1 MKSKITI
8 TALLALLL
16 IPTPAHAHDL
26 LVDINPAPG
35 EVISTSSFEAVLTFN
50 NSLLVVE
57 SETNAEFATKL
68 QGSSDWISHPIAIDD
83 RTMVAQVQ
91 LTESGSYDLRWS
103 VVGSDGH
110 TISGDSNFV
119 LDGLVSEEVAVPFG
133 TEAEPVTTS
142 ESQDIPAGFYVGLA
156 LVALGAVF
164 APIGLMMR
172 RRSKKSSV

>member
-1 MKSKITI
+1 MRTKITL
-8 TALLALLL
+8 TAALALLL
-16 IPTPAHAHDL
+16 MQTPAYAHDL

-35 EVISTSSFEAVLTFN
+35 EVISSSSFEAVLTFN
-50 NSLLVVE
+50 NPLLVIE

-68 QGSSDWISHPIAIDD
+68 QGTSDWVTHPISIGDK
-83 RTMVAQVQ
+83 TMVAQVE
-91 LTESGSYDLRWS
+91 LTEAGAYDLRWS

-119 LDGLVSEEVAVPFG
+119 LEGSVAEETAVPLG
-133 TEAEPVTTS
+133 IEAEPVTTS
-142 ESQDIPAGFYVGLA
+142 EAQEIPVGFFVGLA

-172 RRSKKSSV
+172 RKSKKS

>member
-1 MKSKITI
+1 MRTKITL
-8 TALLALLL
+8 TAAAALLL
-16 IPTPAHAHDL
+16 LQTPAYAHDL

-50 NSLLVVE
+50 NPLLVIE

-68 QGSSDWISHPIAIDD
+68 QGTSDWATHPISIEDK
-83 RTMVAQVQ
+83 TMLAQVE
-91 LTESGSYDLRWS
+91 LTEAGAYDLRWS

-119 LDGLVSEEVAVPFG
+119 LEGSASEETAVPYVDI
-133 TEAEPVTTS
+133 EPVTTS
-142 ESQDIPAGFYVGLA
+142 ESQEIPALFYVGLA

-172 RRSKKSSV
+172 RKSKKSSV

>member
-1 MKSKITI
+1 MRTKITL
-8 TALLALLL
+8 TAAAALLL
-16 IPTPAHAHDL
+16 LQTPAYAHDL

-50 NSLLVVE
+50 NPLLVIE

-68 QGSSDWISHPIAIDD
+68 QGTSDWATHPISIEDK
-83 RTMVAQVQ
+83 TMVAQVE
-91 LTESGSYDLRWS
+91 LTEAGAYDLRWS

-119 LDGLVSEEVAVPFG
+119 LEGSASEETAVPYVDS
-133 TEAEPVTTS
+133 EPVTTS
-142 ESQDIPAGFYVGLA
+142 ESQEIPALFYVGLA

-172 RRSKKSSV
+172 RKSKKSSV